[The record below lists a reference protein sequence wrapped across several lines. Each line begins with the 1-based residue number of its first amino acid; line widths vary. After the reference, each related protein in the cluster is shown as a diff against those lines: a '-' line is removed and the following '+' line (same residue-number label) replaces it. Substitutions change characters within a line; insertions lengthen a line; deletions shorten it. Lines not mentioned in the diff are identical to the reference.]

1 MAVYLGWKEIW
12 RNKGRFFLFSLV
24 IALIAI
30 LVLFTAGLGEGLAS
44 ANKEYLEKLDAQLLV
59 FQADTGF
66 STVESRIDYRKVQ
79 RIRHVAGVAD
89 AGPVAFSSAKIV
101 MASGAEPLDVSLIGV
116 EPDRPG
122 APPVVMGEN
131 LRGTRARVVVV
142 DQRVADDTHVTLG
155 DVLSVKVTQGT
166 NDEVY
171 DLRVVGITS
180 GQQYFFRP
188 SIFVSLPVWDMVRP
202 KADPTLSSTR
212 PAVNVVAVRAEHAD
226 SVKSLP
232 AAIGAVVDDVETADI
247 KTAYESAPGYVEQ
260 QSTLNTIKAFTFL
273 IGALVIGGFFQI
285 QTLQK
290 IPQIG
295 MLKAIGTPNP
305 AVAAAA
311 ILQIVFVTVV
321 GVTLGGLVTLGLTLG
336 LPDGVPILFSG
347 TSIAIAV
354 LSLLFIGPLGGM
366 VSIRLALRVEP
377 LSALGM

>member
-1 MAVYLGWKEIW
+1 M
-12 RNKGRFFLFSLV
+12 
-24 IALIAI
+24 
-30 LVLFTAGLGEGLAS
+30 
-44 ANKEYLEKLDAQLLV
+44 
-59 FQADTGF
+59 
-66 STVESRIDYRKVQ
+66 
-79 RIRHVAGVAD
+79 
-89 AGPVAFSSAKIV
+89 
-101 MASGAEPLDVSLIGV
+101 
-116 EPDRPG
+116 
-122 APPVVMGEN
+122 VMGEN